1 MHKNQTENPNFT
13 KKPRI
18 MAIAN
23 QKGGV
28 GKTTTA
34 VNLGTALAACGKKV
48 LLIDM
53 DGQGNAST
61 SLGIERQNRVG
72 QSSYELLI
80 GQKTVSEIVVE
91 TVIPNLFMISAS
103 MDLSGAEIE
112 LANMDKREFRLRH
125 ALNNQAQDYDYV
137 LIDCPPALGFLTL
150 NALVAANALFIPLQ
164 CEFYALE
171 GLSHIVKTVARVK
184 KSLNPKL
191 EIQGIALTMYDS
203 RNNLSTQVENDVR
216 QYFQDKVYNTVIP
229 RNVKVSEAPSHGL
242 PAIVYDINCKGS
254 QAYINL
260 AREVVEREQMVS

>member
-1 MHKNQTENPNFT
+1 
-13 KKPRI
+13 

-34 VNLGTALAACGKKV
+34 VNLGTALAACGKKI

-61 SLGIERQNRVG
+61 SLGIERQDRAKKT
-72 QSSYELLI
+72 SYELLI
-80 GQKTVSEIVVE
+80 GTKSISEIVVE
-91 TVIPNLFMISAS
+91 TVIPNLNMIPAS

-112 LANMDKREFRLRH
+112 LANMDKREFRLRD
-125 ALNNQAQDYDYV
+125 ALNSQAQDYDYV

-184 KSLNPKL
+184 KSLNPQL

-260 AREVVEREQMVS
+260 AREVVEREQKFS

>member
-1 MHKNQTENPNFT
+1 MHKKQTKTPDIS

-48 LLIDM
+48 LLVDM

-61 SLGIERQNRVG
+61 SLGIERQNRDEK
-72 QSSYELLI
+72 SSYELLI
-80 GQKTVSEIVVE
+80 GEKTVSEIVLK
-91 TVIPNLFMISAS
+91 TVIPNLDMIPAS
-103 MDLSGAEIE
+103 MDLSAADIQ
-112 LANMDKREFRLRH
+112 LANMDRREFRLRD
-125 ALNNQAQDYDYV
+125 ALSLQAQNYDYI

-184 KSLNPKL
+184 KSLNPQL

-254 QAYINL
+254 QAYIDL
-260 AREVVEREQMVS
+260 AREVVEREQKIS

>member
-1 MHKNQTENPNFT
+1 MHENQTKTPSLSQ
-13 KKPRI
+13 KPRI

-48 LLIDM
+48 LLIDL

-61 SLGIERQNRVG
+61 SLGIERKDRQG
-72 QSSYELLI
+72 KTSYELLI
-80 GQKTVSEIVVE
+80 GQKTISETAIE
-91 TVIPNLFMISAS
+91 TVIPNLSMISAS
-103 MDLSGAEIE
+103 MDLSVADIE
-112 LANMDKREFRLRH
+112 LSSMDRKQFRLRD
-125 ALNNQAQDYDYV
+125 ALSTQAQNYDYI
-137 LIDCPPALGFLTL
+137 LIDCPPALGILTL

-171 GLSHIVKTVARVK
+171 GLSHMVKTVARVK
-184 KSLNPKL
+184 KSLNPQL

-242 PAIVYDINCKGS
+242 PAIVYDMNCKGS

-260 AREVVEREQMVS
+260 AREVVEREQKVS

>member
-1 MHKNQTENPNFT
+1 MHKNQTKIPNIT

-48 LLIDM
+48 LLVDM

-61 SLGIERQNRVG
+61 SLGIEQQDRDG
-72 QSSYELLI
+72 KSSYELLI
-80 GQKTVSEIVVE
+80 GKKTISEIVLE
-91 TVIPNLFMISAS
+91 TVIPNLHMISAS
-103 MDLSGAEIE
+103 MNLSGAEIE
-112 LANMDKREFRLRH
+112 LASMDKREFRLRN
-125 ALNNQAQDYDYV
+125 ALQNQAQNYDYV

-184 KSLNPKL
+184 KSLNPQL

-203 RNNLSTQVENDVR
+203 RNNLSTQVEDNVR
-216 QYFQDKVYNTVIP
+216 QYFQDKVYDTVIP

-254 QAYINL
+254 QAYISL
-260 AREVVEREQMVS
+260 AREVVEREQKVS